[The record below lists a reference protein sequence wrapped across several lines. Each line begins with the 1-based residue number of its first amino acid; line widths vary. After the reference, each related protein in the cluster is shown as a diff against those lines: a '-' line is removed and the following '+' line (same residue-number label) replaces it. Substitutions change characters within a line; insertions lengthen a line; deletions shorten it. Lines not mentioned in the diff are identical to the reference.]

1 MSSKD
6 AIAPDPL
13 TRAFDEARLAGARG
27 EVPVGAVVA
36 RDGVVIAAA
45 GNRTLADRD
54 PTAHAEVLAIRAA
67 WEWLLVQDHVALPA
81 SFAAQ
86 WVNAATDVAQLQA
99 EQQLDWLLQ
108 LAETQADM
116 LIGLDLSLG
125 FPFIDQDA
133 FFPEW
138 EMSPTDARG
147 LWALVET
154 LSAGEPHL
162 GANAFLAH
170 PEAHRHFRHA
180 KGDVGNLFLPGI
192 GRLREVERH
201 QRATR
206 QANSWSCFN
215 LVGAGQ
221 VGKSS
226 LTGMRMIHQ
235 LQGRIPIWPFDPLPE
250 TGPVIVEIYTSMAAR
265 AAGLP
270 ANRSKV
276 RDIETLAKALSAL
289 SAGLPQR
296 LNRMDD
302 HATDALITAAWMR
315 CASVD
320 PLLWSP
326 PILDDQIRQ
335 TEGWTFGVV

>member
-1 MSSKD
+1 LEGGVKPALFFWGSKRQSAQMRRFTSFTCID
-6 AIAPDPL
+6 WSGAIGAHPPGLAVASIGSENAPALVHPMQQ
-13 TRAFDEARLAGARG
+13 RWS
-27 EVPVGAVVA
+27 
-36 RDGVVIAAA
+36 
-45 GNRTLADRD
+45 
-54 PTAHAEVLAIRAA
+54 RAA
-67 WEWLLVQDHVALPA
+67 VR
-81 SFAAQ
+81 
-86 WVNAATDVAQLQA
+86 
-99 EQQLDWLLQ
+99 DWLLQ

-170 PEAHRHFRHA
+170 PEARRHFRHA

-276 RDIETLAKALSAL
+276 RDIETLAKALGAL

-296 LNRMDD
+296 LDRMDD

-315 CASVD
+315 RASAD

-326 PILDDQIRQ
+326 AMMNDRIRQ